1 IKHELSANNAR
12 KQPRFASTATRAPEP
27 DKCVTTPNRHTQ
39 PAPARCWPGAG
50 LMLVVYM
57 RLDAAAARYLHSL
70 PATWAPLAY
79 RARLARKTSATA
91 RVQSLAGLWLLQQA
105 LTLTGRA
112 AAVLQGIGFSAHDRP
127 RLADGPAFSISHSAR
142 FAACAIT
149 EAEAGARQVGLDIEE
164 PRPVAPARM
173 ARLLGTD
180 EERALVAQQPELF
193 FDYWC
198 AREATVKA
206 SG

>member
-1 IKHELSANNAR
+1 
-12 KQPRFASTATRAPEP
+12 
-27 DKCVTTPNRHTQ
+27 
-39 PAPARCWPGAG
+39 
-50 LMLVVYM
+50 
-57 RLDAAAARYLHSL
+57 
-70 PATWAPLAY
+70 APLAY
-79 RARLARKTSATA
+79 RARLARKSSATA

-206 SG
+206 SGRVGLKRIKQVRIEPGKAWLDGRCWALQPLALAPGLCACLACDVENEPVRSRCLAPTAPS